1 MQSPTKLGL
10 LVFAVAAVAVPTP
23 HPQAAAASATNSA
36 AWQQEIL
43 DAHNAHRANHSTAPL
58 VWGTGLAL
66 AAQEVANNCVFANDL
81 TTGVSTSGFPSYG
94 QNIAGSNA
102 GAAAEDVTRDV
113 SVEWYGEEGLYELSG
128 SYGQPNP
135 VGDYET
141 GSFTQIVWA
150 ATTAV
155 GCAIADCPAG
165 LQGAPG
171 FNTLFICDYGPEG
184 NIGGEYAQNVR
195 EPLGEPS
202 ID

>member
-1 MQSPTKLGL
+1 MQPHVKLGVL
-10 LVFAVAAVAVPTP
+10 AFTVAAVAVPTP
-23 HPQAAAASATNSA
+23 PPQAAAAPGPHPA
-36 AWQQEIL
+36 AGPQQNRDTHTL
-43 DAHNAHRANHSTAPL
+43 DRANPSPAPL
-58 VWGTGLAL
+58 AWGTGLAL
-66 AAQEVANNCVFANDL
+66 AAQEVANKCVFANDL
-81 TTGVSTSGFPSYG
+81 TTGVSTSGFPYYG

-113 SVEWYGEEGLYELSG
+113 NVGWYGEEGLYELSG

-171 FNTLFICDYGPEG
+171 LNTLFICDYGPGG
-184 NIGGEYAQNVR
+184 NIGGEYAQNVH